1 MCHGEQPLGGISV
14 ALRLSRFTRSL
25 TILLA
30 TVAGGLDLQAAES
43 LQSFLSHLMQEKQGA
58 AIVSDPRTG
67 RVLAIS
73 NPQTAFREAYPLG
86 STAKLV
92 TSAAALE
99 EGVITP
105 AERILCRRV
114 PRLLGESYHCTHPPP
129 GEPFNLATALANSCN
144 YFFSEVSSRLSSSA
158 LAHWYAAFG
167 FGVTGEGAP
176 PGAVRIRD
184 DAREKALAAL
194 GIEGVTA
201 TPAQVLLAYSAIAT
215 EGRVFRL
222 MAPGHHPAPSLA
234 RWVPLQKTTFAV
246 LSEALRECVQNGMCQ
261 GAAVP
266 GVAVAGKT
274 GTAVALDGSRA
285 THAWFVGYAPAESP
299 EVAVVVFLKRGTGG
313 ANAAPLAGQILKQ
326 YFAEKARTP

>member
-1 MCHGEQPLGGISV
+1 V
-14 ALRLSRFTRSL
+14 ALRLSRFGRSL
-25 TILLA
+25 AILLA

-43 LQSFLSHLMQEKQGA
+43 LESVLSHLMRGKQGA
-58 AIVSDPRTG
+58 VIVSDPRTG
-67 RVLAIS
+67 RVLAVC
-73 NPQTAFREAYPLG
+73 NPETAFREAYPLG

-92 TSAAALE
+92 ISAAALE

-105 AERILCRRV
+105 SERILCRRV

-129 GEPFNLATALANSCN
+129 DQPFNLAAALANSCN
-144 YFFSEVSSRLSSSA
+144 YFFFEVSARLSSSA
-158 LAHWYAAFG
+158 LAHWYAMFG
-167 FGVTGEGAP
+167 FGVAGEDAPTGE
-176 PGAVRIRD
+176 VRIRD

-194 GIEGVTA
+194 GMQGLTA

-215 EGRVFRL
+215 QGSVFRL
-222 MAPGHHPAPSLA
+222 MAPGQHAAPSLA
-234 RWVPLQKTTFAV
+234 RLVPLQKTTFAI

-266 GVAVAGKT
+266 GVSVAGKT
-274 GTAVALDGSRA
+274 GTATALDGSRA
-285 THAWFVGYAPAESP
+285 THAWFVGYAPAGSP